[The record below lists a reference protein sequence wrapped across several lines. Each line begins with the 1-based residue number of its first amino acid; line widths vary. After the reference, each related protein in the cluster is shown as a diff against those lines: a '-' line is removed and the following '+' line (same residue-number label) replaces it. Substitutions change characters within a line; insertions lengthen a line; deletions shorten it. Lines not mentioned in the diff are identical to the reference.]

1 MALLDQNK
9 QPTRRELK
17 IFGAILLAFGLI
29 VAGLVFVFTAS
40 RTAVAII
47 VAVSLAVTAIYYALP
62 PLRSL
67 IFHAW
72 MAAFYPVGWLISHAL
87 LAITYYGAI
96 TPIGLVMR
104 IAGYDP
110 LRHKLDPDRESQWSE
125 HSNDDDTHR
134 YFQQF

>member
-1 MALLDQNK
+1 MSVLDRNQ
-9 QPTRRELK
+9 QPTRRELN

-47 VAVSLAVTAIYYALP
+47 VAVSLAVTTIYYALP

-67 IFHAW
+67 VYYSW
-72 MAAFYPVGWLISHAL
+72 MAVFYPVGWLISHGL
-87 LAITYYGAI
+87 LAITYYGVI
-96 TPIGLVMR
+96 TPIGVVMR

-110 LRHKLDPDRESQWSE
+110 LRRKLDTNRESQWSE
-125 HSNDDDTHR
+125 HSSDQDTRR